1 MRPPLPWRGLRE
13 HLLLTLR
20 LNFRSRAPLV
30 YGYVVP
36 VFFLLAFGSVFR
48 STAPPLL
55 HEMGQLLTITV
66 LGGAC
71 FGMPTAMVAERER
84 GVWRR
89 YRLLPAAAGGILL
102 STAVART
109 VLVCSAA
116 LLQIVLAWAIYRTP
130 WPAQPWALAVAFM
143 CVCFAF
149 LGLGLVIAML
159 ADNVPSVQAIGQAVF
174 LPMIMVGGVGVPLRT
189 LPPWAQHVAGFLP
202 GRYAVEV
209 LQSCIEPG
217 SGGLAGKGFPLMALG
232 VIGVAAWLAGAG
244 LFRWEPGPRAVG
256 RRGKAWITVALAAW
270 VLVGLAAEYALP
282 AHRPSTAVP
291 RPVSAPPAEPA
302 SWRQL
307 TDADLNRISF
317 DGLLPDDGY
326 ISPLAADYSGLD
338 EAGKARLDHI
348 QDDLAYWPPG
358 TVDDPAQRVRNL
370 LSVCTV
376 ADLAQDENEAEIAR
390 AVFDQ
395 IREAVP
401 ADTLRKV
408 LAWIILHPEGG
419 QVVTDASEFGIARGP
434 TEDRVRERSAIYA
447 RKLLRSMRGSGGAR

>member
-1 MRPPLPWRGLRE
+1 MQSPVPWRGLRE

-48 STAPPLL
+48 STTPPLL

-71 FGMPTAMVAERER
+71 FGLPTAMVAERER

-102 STAVART
+102 STAMARA

-130 WPAQPWALAVAFM
+130 WPAHPVSLAAAFV

-159 ADNVPSVQAIGQAVF
+159 ADNVPSVQAIGQAIF
-174 LPMIMVGGVGVPLRT
+174 LPMIMIGGVGVPLRT
-189 LPPWAQHVAGFLP
+189 LPPWAQHVADFLP

-209 LQSCIEPG
+209 LQSCIEARG
-217 SGGLAGKGFPLMALG
+217 NGLAGKKFSLVALG
-232 VIGVAAWLAGAG
+232 VIGAAAWVAGAG

-256 RRGKAWITVALAAW
+256 RRGKAWIAVALAAW
-270 VLVGLAAEYALP
+270 VVVGLAAGHAAPGRRLLP
-282 AHRPSTAVP
+282 GSP
-291 RPVSAPPAEPA
+291 RPASIAPAQPP

-307 TDADLNRISF
+307 TDADLARISF

-338 EAGKARLDHI
+338 ETGKARLDHI
-348 QDDLAYWPPG
+348 QDNLAYWPPAPWTIPSSACATSCPFAPWPTSRRTKTRRKSPG
-358 TVDDPAQRVRNL
+358 PC
-370 LSVCTV
+370 S
-376 ADLAQDENEAEIAR
+376 
-390 AVFDQ
+390 
-395 IREAVP
+395 IR
-401 ADTLRKV
+401 
-408 LAWIILHPEGG
+408 
-419 QVVTDASEFGIARGP
+419 S
-434 TEDRVRERSAIYA
+434 
-447 RKLLRSMRGSGGAR
+447 RKLCRPTR